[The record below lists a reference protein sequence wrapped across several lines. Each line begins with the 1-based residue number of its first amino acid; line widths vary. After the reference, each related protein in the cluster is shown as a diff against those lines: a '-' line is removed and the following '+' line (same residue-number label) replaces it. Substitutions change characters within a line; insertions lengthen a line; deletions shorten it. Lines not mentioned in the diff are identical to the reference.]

1 MYLLYVKTLHLHLSH
16 VTSYIRVSLGYLH
29 LETAVMTTYC
39 HDLVTDF
46 ATRVQVCDYC
56 PISMMIIPNSYQAC
70 YYNELTIQIG

>member
-1 MYLLYVKTLHLHLSH
+1 MKDLHIHLSH
-16 VTSYIRVSLGYLH
+16 VTSYIRVSLCYLR
-29 LETAVMTTYC
+29 LEGAVMKTYC

-56 PISMMIIPNSYQAC
+56 PISMMIITNLYQAC